1 MNNIFTT
8 DHITMLVACFLLSY
22 IISNILIRRVIELV
36 TRFNLMDKPNHRKT
50 HVVPTPS
57 MGGIAIVLTIF
68 AFYTFIAIII
78 DNTDAFIIMVSLI
91 SFSALGFI
99 DDWKNLNAKLKL
111 AIQMG
116 LSTMAYLLGFKL
128 DNAFG
133 LFGIYELEPM
143 ISFIITIGFYILLIN
158 AYNLID
164 GIDELAGGIIAIN
177 FGVFTILFVVLGAYG
192 YVLFSVV
199 AFGAVKGFL
208 KFNAHPAKIFMG
220 DSGSLPLGMIMAL
233 FSFKV
238 IQLIQTPEVS
248 IYTSHSILPTIV
260 ALNFIPFFDTLRVF
274 TLRISKGFSPFQ
286 GDRNHLHHLLLKN
299 NLGHK
304 KSAFFIQA
312 SHAVIILS
320 IFLIAPYLSLWTN
333 LLLVVILTSLTF
345 EWNTFFRIRIKSKL
359 RTNLNKKEND
369 ALKTNKLLKTLND

>member
-1 MNNIFTT
+1 
-8 DHITMLVACFLLSY
+8 
-22 IISNILIRRVIELV
+22 
-36 TRFNLMDKPNHRKT
+36 
-50 HVVPTPS
+50 
-57 MGGIAIVLTIF
+57 
-68 AFYTFIAIII
+68 
-78 DNTDAFIIMVSLI
+78 
-91 SFSALGFI
+91 
-99 DDWKNLNAKLKL
+99 
-111 AIQMG
+111 
-116 LSTMAYLLGFKL
+116 
-128 DNAFG
+128 
-133 LFGIYELEPM
+133 
-143 ISFIITIGFYILLIN
+143 
-158 AYNLID
+158 
-164 GIDELAGGIIAIN
+164 
-177 FGVFTILFVVLGAYG
+177 
-192 YVLFSVV
+192 
-199 AFGAVKGFL
+199 
-208 KFNAHPAKIFMG
+208 
-220 DSGSLPLGMIMAL
+220 MIMAL